1 MSSDQ
6 HSIYIVV
13 QWLQVLSGT
22 AKNPIGMDYMG
33 PKGWMDGEPEWIY
46 AMSYNIA
53 LAYILTM
60 LQYIGRQKG
69 KVLENG

>member
-1 MSSDQ
+1 MVWGEILGSMSSDQ
-6 HSIYIVV
+6 HSIYIV

-53 LAYILTM
+53 HCVYIDNVAI
-60 LQYIGRQKG
+60 YW
-69 KVLENG
+69 